1 MPIPLA
7 VQSPLN
13 PETFSRLE
21 DVMGRANVMLG
32 REEIRVCIH
41 NFVEEPE
48 RKELFGNHSLDVRL
62 LLKYLRSMM

>member
-1 MPIPLA
+1 MPISLA

-32 REEIRVCIH
+32 WEEICIQ
-41 NFVEEPE
+41 NVVEEPE